1 VGNSL
6 NIDLYRPRRRRD
18 PDWPVRPLRVAAM
31 IRPSTPRRN
40 PRLTMEVLRDFYRA
54 RGETVEIILFG
65 CETSDTAFQA
75 LAHDFPWRNAGM
87 LTQRQVASLLNEV
100 DIFADFSEFQAMGL
114 TAMEAMAC
122 GAAVIVPRR
131 GGAGSFARH
140 EENAL
145 VVDTGSIDACLA
157 ALERLTLDQALR
169 TRLQR
174 QSLLDAC
181 EHYPEGAAYNILN
194 ALFPASLS

>member
-1 VGNSL
+1 
-6 NIDLYRPRRRRD
+6 
-18 PDWPVRPLRVAAM
+18 
-31 IRPSTPRRN
+31 
-40 PRLTMEVLRDFYRA
+40 
-54 RGETVEIILFG
+54 
-65 CETSDTAFQA
+65 
-75 LAHDFPWRNAGM
+75 
-87 LTQRQVASLLNEV
+87 
-100 DIFADFSEFQAMGL
+100 MGL